1 MGQHG
6 RCILLLEPNMGASE
20 GRTMDDAT
28 VTGRDSV
35 PQPTAAWTSAASA
48 ASAAQIERAATADRT
63 RLYFLDSSER
73 WPSSW

>member
-1 MGQHG
+1 
-6 RCILLLEPNMGASE
+6 
-20 GRTMDDAT
+20 MDDAT